1 MIKPLK
7 VSANDDYT
15 LDITMSDQSIKRFD
29 VRPYLHLG
37 KFSELLDLVLFRQ
50 VRISFDTVQ
59 WSNGVDID
67 PELLEK

>member
-1 MIKPLK
+1 
-7 VSANDDYT
+7 
-15 LDITMSDQSIKRFD
+15 MSDQSIKRFD